1 MNKVVSFCAI
11 LFLLCPLFVFAQEE
25 KLTEK
30 QAQEEI
36 LAIQEQLA
44 EAESKIATLE
54 PEVEALRSE
63 VAALEARRD
72 ELAAKLDGL
81 KETWKVCNYGRYTV
95 VEDDWLSK
103 IAGMRKVYHDGSQ
116 WPMIYEANKDKIKN
130 PNLIYPGWVLL
141 IPTLDEY
148 TVVPGDCLW
157 LIASYLSI
165 YSSARRWPEI
175 HEANK
180 DKIRD
185 PDLIY
190 PRQVFVIPHE

>member
-11 LFLLCPLFVFAQEE
+11 LFLLSPLFVFAQE

-30 QAQEEI
+30 QAQEEL
-36 LAIQEQLA
+36 LALQEQLA
-44 EAESKIATLE
+44 EAEAKIATLE

-72 ELAAKLDGL
+72 ELAAKLSGL
-81 KETWKVCNYGRYTV
+81 KETWKICCYGRYTV
-95 VEDDWLSK
+95 VEEDWLSK

-148 TVVPGDCLW
+148 SVVPGDCLW

-165 YSSARRWPEI
+165 YSNARRWPEI

-190 PRQVFVIPHE
+190 PRQVFVIPHD